1 MAELIIARLIDRQDA
16 CVQWLL
22 VGDAGPSDPQ
32 QGSLQDLAH
41 AAENSK
47 LALLLPAAEVLLL
60 AVDLPVKTDSQ
71 IKKALPFALEDLLA
85 DDVDSYHLVWH
96 RLPKDKVYVAAIS
109 HEKLQA
115 CLLPFQDAGIELDS
129 VYPETLCLPYQ
140 EQSCSLLIDQQ
151 NAVLRSGPWLG
162 GGIDV
167 EVLPFFIDKL
177 LAENPQLQSLQ
188 VWNTGAPM
196 RWLDELP
203 VNKVEQALDSPLP
216 LLQAGAAKLAGELNL
231 LSGRY
236 SKTSR
241 VDWQWQKWL
250 PALGIVLL
258 AGLIQTGMF
267 LNAYWQQKAE
277 LAALESKTLALFKQT
292 FPDVKRV
299 VNIKVQADQQL
310 TELTKQGA
318 GAGSPFMRLLYQ
330 SGEILGANPGFSLRQ
345 LDFVNDVLQVQL
357 SAPDISQV
365 EQFKQQLEG
374 SAAVSV
380 KVQSAEAGQNAV
392 EAHLE
397 IREK

>member
-1 MAELIIARLIDRQDA
+1 MAELIIARLIDQQDA

-22 VGDAGPSDPQ
+22 VSDAGLSDPQ
-32 QGSLQDLAH
+32 QGMLQDLAH
-41 AAENSK
+41 AAENRK
-47 LALLLPAAEVLLL
+47 LTLLLPASEVLLL
-60 AVDLPVKTDSQ
+60 AIDLPVKTDSQ

-85 DDVDSYHLVWH
+85 DDVGTYHLVWH

-109 HEKLQA
+109 HDKFQA
-115 CLLPFQDAGIELDS
+115 CLLTFQEAGIELDS
-129 VYPETLCLPYQ
+129 VYPETLCLPYH
-140 EQSCSLLIDQQ
+140 EESCTLLIDQQ
-151 NAVLRSGPWLG
+151 NAVLRSGQWLG

-167 EVLPFFIDKL
+167 EVLPFFMDKL
-177 LAENPQLQSLQ
+177 LAENPQQQSLQ
-188 VWNTGAPM
+188 VWNTGVPM
-196 RWLDELP
+196 PWLDELP
-203 VNKVEQALDSPLP
+203 INKVEQALDSPLP
-216 LLQAGAAKLAGELNL
+216 LLQEGAAKLAGELNL

-236 SKTSR
+236 SKKSK

-250 PALGIVLL
+250 PAFGIILL
-258 AGLIQTGMF
+258 AGLIQTGVY
-267 LNAYWQQKAE
+267 LNVYWQQKAE
-277 LAALESKTLALFKQT
+277 LAALENKTLALFKQT

-310 TELTKQGA
+310 TDIKKQSA
-318 GAGSPFMRLLYQ
+318 GTGSPFMRLLYQ
-330 SGEILGANPGFSLRQ
+330 SGEILGANPGFQLRQ
-345 LDFVNDVLQVQL
+345 LDFVNDVLQMQL